1 MIKGDKDMD
10 NGQKTLNDLFD
21 GKKIFKVPEYQR
33 AYAWGEKQLSDFV
46 DDFKNQKINKDY
58 FFGTILFQEAGKR
71 GAYDIIEIVD
81 GQQRITTLI
90 IFLNSLLSRLTEC
103 DEDTKELYKETYIK
117 YKSAYKLEVLSED
130 NEFFTTY
137 ILENNDMPGGIMST
151 PSQKKLLNAKLYFDA
166 KLTDE
171 FSQIQLKELLQKI
184 ENTKVLTYSVQDKSE
199 ATLIFETTNDRG
211 KQLTNLEKTKSFMMY
226 KTYITSDEPE
236 TMLSNIQSRFSEIYK
251 SYSAIDTQIDENS
264 ILQYNFIAYEDWKVS
279 QQKKEYQ
286 IYMEMM
292 KNKVNELIKA
302 DKKDKTL
309 KYIDAYT
316 KNLRETFSVMQNMLT
331 CDFEEFTDIQ
341 VLGNMANFYPILI
354 KAYRLD
360 GSENKI
366 KFKRVCRLIEIFS
379 FRVYS
384 IQNGMANKGQSRL
397 YTLAKEFDGD
407 FDKLYD
413 NLKRAIKD
421 FSSDK
426 DFIDYIGD
434 CDFFTYYSSNIKNYF
449 FWKYENYLRES
460 EQPVAAPIPY
470 SVFKIQNKR
479 YKFSIEHIVPQNPKE
494 DTLKVIT
501 DKLKHDKINENFI
514 ETYLHS
520 IGNLTIDPI
529 SANASK
535 GNADIKVK
543 NLVYFK
549 KAPFKTQNE
558 LDQFLDNGKWTHK
571 SIEARKEKLINY
583 AKKMWCNYD
592 NI

>member
-1 MIKGDKDMD
+1 ME

-33 AYAWGEKQLSDFV
+33 AYAWGEKQLSDFI
-46 DDFKNQKINKDY
+46 DDFKNQKLNKDY
-58 FFGTILFQEAGKR
+58 FFGTILFQETGKR

-90 IFLNSLLSRLTEC
+90 IFLNSLLSKYTNC
-103 DEDTKELYKETYIK
+103 DEDTKELYLETYIK
-117 YKSAYKLEVLSED
+117 YKSAYKLEVLSDD

-137 ILENNDMPGGIMST
+137 ILGNNDMPADIIST
-151 PSQKKLLNAKLYFDA
+151 PSQKKLLYAKQYFDS
-166 KLTDE
+166 KLKSE
-171 FSQIQLKELLQKI
+171 FTQPQLKELLQKV

-226 KTYITSDEPE
+226 KTYISSDEPE
-236 TMLSNIQSRFSEIYK
+236 ALLSNIQSRFSEIYK
-251 SYSAIDTQIDENS
+251 AYSDIDMFIDENS
-264 ILQYNFIAYEDWKVS
+264 ILQYNFIAYEEWKAT

-292 KNKVNELIKA
+292 KNKVNDLIKA

-309 KYIDAYT
+309 KYIDGYT
-316 KNLRETFSVMQNMLT
+316 KNLRETFSVMENILT
-331 CDFEEFTDIQ
+331 CDLDEIMDIQ
-341 VLGNMANFYPILI
+341 VLGNMANFYPLLI
-354 KAYRLD
+354 KAYRFD
-360 GSENKI
+360 GSDKKS
-366 KFKRVCRLIEIFS
+366 KFRKVCRLIEIFS

-384 IQNGMANKGQSRL
+384 ILGGMANKGQSRL

-407 FDKLYD
+407 YDELYSD
-413 NLKRAIKD
+413 LKKAIKD

-426 DFIDYIGD
+426 DFIDYLGD
-434 CDFFTYYSSNIKNYF
+434 SDFFTYYSSTIKNYF
-449 FWKYENYLRES
+449 FWKYENYLRDA

-470 SVFKIQNKR
+470 SIFRTQNKR
-479 YKFSIEHIVPQNPKE
+479 YKFSIEHILPQNPKE
-494 DTLKVIT
+494 DELKIIT
-501 DKLKHDKINENFI
+501 DKLKHDKINESFI

-558 LDQFLDNGKWTHK
+558 LEQFLDNGKWTHK
-571 SIEARKEKLINY
+571 SIETRKDKLINF
-583 AKKMWCNYD
+583 AKKIWCDYENL
-592 NI
+592 

>member
-1 MIKGDKDMD
+1 ME

-33 AYAWGEKQLSDFV
+33 AYAWGEKQLSDFI
-46 DDFKNQKINKDY
+46 DDFKNQKLNKDY
-58 FFGTILFQEAGKR
+58 FFGTILFQETGKR

-90 IFLNSLLSRLTEC
+90 IFLNSLLSKYTDC
-103 DEDTKELYKETYIK
+103 DADTKELYLETYIK

-137 ILENNDMPGGIMST
+137 ILEGNDMPADIIST
-151 PSQKKLLNAKLYFDA
+151 PSQKKLLFAKQYFDSRIIG
-166 KLTDE
+166 E
-171 FSQIQLKELLQKI
+171 FTQSQLKELLQKV
-184 ENTKVLTYSVQDKSE
+184 ESTKVLTYSVQDKAE

-226 KTYITSDEPE
+226 KTYISSDEPE
-236 TMLSNIQSRFSEIYK
+236 SLLSNIQSRFSEIYK
-251 SYSAIDTQIDENS
+251 AYSDIDNVIDENS
-264 ILQYNFIAYEDWKVS
+264 ILQYNFIAYEEWKIT
-279 QQKKEYQ
+279 QQRKEYQ

-309 KYIDAYT
+309 KYIDGYT
-316 KNLRETFSVMQNMLT
+316 KNLRETFSVMQNILKS
-331 CDFEEFTDIQ
+331 DLEELMDIQ
-341 VLGNMANFYPILI
+341 VLGNMANFYPLLI
-354 KAYRLD
+354 KAYRFD
-360 GSENKI
+360 GSDK
-366 KFKRVCRLIEIFS
+366 KTSFRRVCRLVEIFS

-384 IQNGMANKGQSRL
+384 ILGGMANKGQSRL
-397 YTLAKEFDGD
+397 YTLAREFNGD
-407 FDKLYD
+407 YEKLCSD
-413 NLKRAIKD
+413 LKTAIKD

-426 DFIDYIGD
+426 DFIEYLGD
-434 CDFFTYYSSNIKNYF
+434 SDFFTYYSSTIKNYF
-449 FWKYENYLRES
+449 FWKYENYLRDS

-470 SVFKIQNKR
+470 SIFKTQNKR
-479 YKFSIEHIVPQNPKE
+479 YKFSIEHILPQNPKE
-494 DTLKVIT
+494 EDLKIIT
-501 DKLKHDKINENFI
+501 EKLKHDKINESFV

-529 SANASK
+529 SANSSK

-543 NLVYFK
+543 NTVYFK

-558 LDQFLDNGKWTHK
+558 LEQFLDNGKWTHK
-571 SIEARKEKLINY
+571 SIESRNEKLINF
-583 AKKMWCNYD
+583 ANKLWCNYD
-592 NI
+592 NL

>member
-1 MIKGDKDMD
+1 ME

-33 AYAWGEKQLSDFV
+33 AYAWGEKQLSDFI
-46 DDFKNQKINKDY
+46 DDFTNQKLNKDY
-58 FFGTILFQEAGKR
+58 FFGTILFQETGKR

-90 IFLNSLLSRLTEC
+90 IFLNSLLSKYTEC
-103 DEDTKELYKETYIK
+103 DADTKELYFETYIK

-137 ILENNDMPGGIMST
+137 ILENNDMPDGIMST
-151 PSQKKLLNAKLYFDA
+151 PSQKKLLNAKQYFDA
-166 KLTDE
+166 KLSNE
-171 FSQIQLKELLQKI
+171 LSQSKLKELLQKV

-226 KTYITSDEPE
+226 KTYISSDEPE
-236 TMLSNIQSRFSEIYK
+236 ALLSNIQSRFSEIYK
-251 SYSAIDTQIDENS
+251 AYSDIDMVIDENS
-264 ILQYNFIAYEDWKVS
+264 ILQYNFIAYEEWKAT

-292 KNKVNELIKA
+292 KNKVNELIKS

-309 KYIDAYT
+309 KYIDGYT
-316 KNLRETFSVMQNMLT
+316 KNLRETFSVMESILT
-331 CDFEEFTDIQ
+331 CDLDEIMDIQ
-341 VLGNMANFYPILI
+341 VLGNMANFYPLLI
-354 KAYRLD
+354 KAYRFD
-360 GSENKI
+360 GSDRKL
-366 KFKRVCRLIEIFS
+366 KFKKVCRLIEIFS

-384 IQNGMANKGQSRL
+384 ILGGMANKGQSRL
-397 YTLAKEFDGD
+397 YTLAKEFNGD
-407 FDKLYD
+407 YDQLYND
-413 NLKRAIKD
+413 LKKAIKD

-426 DFIDYIGD
+426 DFIEYLGD
-434 CDFFTYYSSNIKNYF
+434 SDFFTYYSSTIKNYF
-449 FWKYENYLRES
+449 FWKYENYLRDS

-470 SVFKIQNKR
+470 SIFKTQNKR
-479 YKFSIEHIVPQNPKE
+479 YKFSIEHILPQNPKE
-494 DTLKVIT
+494 DVLRIIT
-501 DKLKHDKINENFI
+501 DKLKHDKINESFV

-535 GNADIKVK
+535 SNADIKVK

-558 LDQFLDNGKWTHK
+558 LEQFIDNGKWTHK
-571 SIEARKEKLINY
+571 SIEARKEKLIGF
-583 AKKMWCNYD
+583 AKKMWCDYENL
-592 NI
+592 

>member
-1 MIKGDKDMD
+1 ME

-33 AYAWGEKQLSDFV
+33 AYAWGEKQLSDFI

-58 FFGTILFQEAGKR
+58 FFGTILFQETGKR

-90 IFLNSLLSRLTEC
+90 IFLNSLLAKYTVC
-103 DEDTKELYKETYIK
+103 DKDTKELYFETYIK
-117 YKSAYKLEVLSED
+117 YKSAYKLEILSED

-137 ILENNDMPGGIMST
+137 ILENNDIPDGIMST
-151 PSQKKLLNAKLYFDA
+151 PSQKKLLNAKQYFDDI
-166 KLTDE
+166 LNSE
-171 FSQIQLKELLQKI
+171 FSQPQLKELLQKV

-226 KTYITSDEPE
+226 KTYISSDEPE
-236 TMLSNIQSRFSEIYK
+236 TLLSNIQSRFSEIYK
-251 SYSAIDTQIDENS
+251 AYSDIDMLIDENS
-264 ILQYNFIAYEDWKVS
+264 ILQYNFIAYEEWKAT

-309 KYIDAYT
+309 KYIDGYT
-316 KNLRETFSVMQNMLT
+316 KNLRETFSVMESILT
-331 CDFEEFTDIQ
+331 CELDEIMDIQ
-341 VLGNMANFYPILI
+341 VLGNMANFYPLLI
-354 KAYRLD
+354 KAYRFD
-360 GSENKI
+360 GSDIKNKFR
-366 KFKRVCRLIEIFS
+366 KVCRLIEIFS

-384 IQNGMANKGQSRL
+384 ILGGMANKGQSRL

-407 FDKLYD
+407 YDKLYSD
-413 NLKRAIKD
+413 LKKAIKD

-426 DFIDYIGD
+426 DFIEYLGD
-434 CDFFTYYSSNIKNYF
+434 SDFFTYYSSTIKNYF
-449 FWKYENYLRES
+449 FWKYENYLRDS

-470 SVFKIQNKR
+470 SIFRTQNKR
-479 YKFSIEHIVPQNPKE
+479 YKFSIEHILPQNPKE
-494 DTLKVIT
+494 DSLKIIT
-501 DKLKHDKINENFI
+501 EKLKHDKINESFV

-558 LDQFLDNGKWTHK
+558 LEQFLDNGKWTQK
-571 SIEARKEKLINY
+571 SIETRKKKLIKY
-583 AKKMWCNYD
+583 AKIMWCDYENL
-592 NI
+592 